1 MPKYRIMIV
10 EDEVVVSADLRNKME
25 QLGYDVCEIVR
36 YGEKVLDAVLQN
48 DPDLILMDIK
58 LKGEMDGITA
68 AQALMDHLKIS
79 VIFLTAFSDSATLN
93 RAKTVEP
100 LGYVKKPVS
109 LEDLRINIEM
119 GLYKTRMEQKLRQS
133 RQDLDMLFN
142 TIEDM
147 LFILDTETRI
157 IGHNRI
163 ARDRLGYSGDEL
175 IGRHVLAVH
184 PQDRHEEAQ
193 EIMAAIPADETGTCM
208 IPLLTR
214 NGDLIPVETKVKKG
228 RWNGREVIFAIS
240 RDISERLEIERKKRL
255 IEKVECLSRMAGA
268 IAHRFNNM
276 LEVIMGNLELAMGDL
291 PHEGEVSDNLNEA
304 IQASREAAKISGLML
319 TYLGQ
324 AIGKRNPMDL
334 SAVCRDFLPILGTE
348 LKNGW
353 TLKIHIPL
361 SETVIEADTNQI
373 QQVLRHLIANAAESI
388 EDCGGDIHVSL
399 RTISPQDIP
408 PGHRFPVDY
417 HLLDTPCA
425 CLKIKD
431 TGHGIAEKDIDRIFD
446 PFFSTRFT
454 GRGLG
459 LPVVLG
465 IVRAHGGMVMV
476 DSKPGSGSIFQI
488 FFPLS
493 AQTLPILEPDLKIQP
508 SEPDRNKKI
517 LLVDDEQM
525 VRKMVSRLI
534 SRLNCDVLEARNG
547 YEAIEMLL
555 KHKEDISLVLLDLT
569 MPGMNGWETLA
580 GLREIRPELPVIMTS
595 GYDETTVMNG
605 KSAEQP
611 QAFLRK
617 PYSSDAL
624 KDALDR
630 ILQFT

>member
-10 EDEVVVSADLRNKME
+10 EDEVVVSADLRNKLE
-25 QLGYDVCEIVR
+25 RLGYDVCEIVR
-36 YGEKVLDAVLQN
+36 YGEKVMDAVLQN

-58 LKGEMDGITA
+58 LKGEIDGITA
-68 AQALMDHLKIS
+68 AQALMERLKMP

-100 LGYVKKPVS
+100 LGYIKKPVS
-109 LEDLRINIEM
+109 PEDLRINIEM
-119 GLYKTRMEQKLRQS
+119 GLYKTRMEQKLRQN

-142 TIEDM
+142 TMEDM
-147 LFILDTETRI
+147 LFILDTEARI

-163 ARDRLGYSGDEL
+163 VRDRLNYSGDEL
-175 IGRHVLAVH
+175 IGQHVLAVH

-193 EIMAAIPADETGTCM
+193 QVMAAILAGETDTCM

-228 RWNGREVIFAIS
+228 RWNGREAIFAIS

-291 PHEGEVSDNLNEA
+291 PHDGEVSDNLNEA

-324 AIGKRNPMDL
+324 DIGKRDPIDL
-334 SAVCRDFLPILGTE
+334 SAVCRDFLPILRTE

-353 TLKIHIPL
+353 VLKIHIPL

-373 QQVLRHLIANAAESI
+373 RQVLRHLIANAAESVGG
-388 EDCGGDIHVSL
+388 CGGDVHVSL
-399 RTISPQDIP
+399 RTICPEDIP
-408 PGHRFPVDY
+408 AGRRFPVDY
-417 HLLDTPCA
+417 HLTDTPYA
-425 CLKIKD
+425 CLEIKD

-465 IVRAHGGMVMV
+465 IVRAHGGMVAV
-476 DSKPGSGSIFQI
+476 DSKPHCGSIFQV

-493 AQTLPILEPDLKIQP
+493 AQALPLREPDREIQP
-508 SEPDRNKKI
+508 PEPDRNKKI
-517 LLVDDEQM
+517 LLVDDEPM
-525 VRKMVSRLI
+525 IRKMVSKLL
-534 SRLNCDVLEARNG
+534 SKLNCDVIEAGNG
-547 YEAIEMLL
+547 YEAVEMFL
-555 KHKEDISLVLLDLT
+555 KHRDDISCVLLDLT
-569 MPGMNGWETLA
+569 MPGRNGWETLA
-580 GLREIRPELPVIMTS
+580 ELRAIRHELPVILSS

-617 PYSSDAL
+617 PYSRVAL

-630 ILQFT
+630 ILQFM